1 MSYKEVF
8 QYQIRYLGK
17 SKICDPAYTRK
28 IIRTPDRNAFNF
40 ENQPNLSKKTFK
52 NRKELRLSIRK
63 RLLSRIDC
71 NDLDQI
77 TQQLLYQARREDDF
91 KKTADL
97 LSLKSVFDQNLVS
110 VGHVVVKIL
119 ELMLRKDGRLLLLKM
134 DFEQV
139 DLSDN
144 LKLCQLL
151 IG

>member
-1 MSYKEVF
+1 M
-8 QYQIRYLGK
+8 
-17 SKICDPAYTRK
+17 
-28 IIRTPDRNAFNF
+28 
-40 ENQPNLSKKTFK
+40 
-52 NRKELRLSIRK
+52 RLSIRK

-77 TQQLLYQARREDDF
+77 IQQLLYQARREDDF

-97 LSLKSVFDQNLVS
+97 LGLKSVFDQNLVS